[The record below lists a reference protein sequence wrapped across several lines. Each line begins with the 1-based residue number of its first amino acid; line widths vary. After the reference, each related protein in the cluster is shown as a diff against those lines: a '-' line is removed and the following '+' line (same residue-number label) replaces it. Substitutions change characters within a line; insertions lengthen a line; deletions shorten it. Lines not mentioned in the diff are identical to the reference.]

1 MKDKIEKLKKNYG
14 FTKQSSIVDDDT
26 DIKVED
32 GKYTSQTFI
41 DSAHFSV
48 DGNYDMFRMN
58 KDDYAKR
65 KKEYYMK
72 VEKMSEEDATFKVN
86 QILAN
91 WERIAKD
98 ASDLHRILVS
108 ASSDDS
114 ERYFMGASLNTSF

>member
-1 MKDKIEKLKKNYG
+1 
-14 FTKQSSIVDDDT
+14 
-26 DIKVED
+26 
-32 GKYTSQTFI
+32 
-41 DSAHFSV
+41 
-48 DGNYDMFRMN
+48 
-58 KDDYAKR
+58 
-65 KKEYYMK
+65 MK

-108 ASSDDS
+108 ASSDDT